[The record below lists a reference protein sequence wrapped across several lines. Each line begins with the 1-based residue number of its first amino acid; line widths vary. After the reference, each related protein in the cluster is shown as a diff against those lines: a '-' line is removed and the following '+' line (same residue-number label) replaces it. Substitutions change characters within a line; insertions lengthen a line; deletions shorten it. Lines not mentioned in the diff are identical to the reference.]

1 MKSKLERT
9 INSYYATVYNKTHT
23 TKSKHPS
30 KNETVSAISIRT
42 LNHTWRL
49 QTLSK
54 SGPVVGSLLDI
65 KKNMHQLTGDEKIF
79 CEDQQTSRECRL
91 SEEIDI
97 EQANEIEQIQ
107 LQPNEASLREES
119 ETSYA
124 KVTDDEEQFNKPDDN
139 SFVGES
145 INTSVNRSGLS
156 RMTIPTCDASFQT
169 EGIIVQPKI
178 RLHRKCTESIKS
190 TCNQVSTACGLSVEM
205 ACLAVQTS
213 RKALYKHEYF
223 LNIEEVPNDQ
233 RDEDFE
239 PVPKRPKK
247 PLTKEYYNEFAYV
260 LPSART
266 TADHKHLQASEIEC
280 VLELG
285 LTGLPTNNLDT
296 ERDFPKFS

>member
-1 MKSKLERT
+1 M
-9 INSYYATVYNKTHT
+9 
-23 TKSKHPS
+23 
-30 KNETVSAISIRT
+30 
-42 LNHTWRL
+42 NHTWRL

-79 CEDQQTSRECRL
+79 YEDQQTSRECRL

-124 KVTDDEEQFNKPDDN
+124 KVTEDEEQFNKPDDN

-145 INTSVNRSGLS
+145 LNTSVNHSGLS
-156 RMTIPTCDASFQT
+156 RMTIPTCDASVQT

-205 ACLAVQTS
+205 ACTAVQTTC
-213 RKALYKHEYF
+213 KALYKHEYF

-247 PLTKEYYNEFAYV
+247 PLTKEYCNEFAYV

-280 VLELG
+280 DAGVRSHRFA
-285 LTGLPTNNLDT
+285 NQ
-296 ERDFPKFS
+296 